1 MKDYT
6 KQTWT
11 SLSQLASTIEKDKS
25 EKIKD
30 FLGYEL
36 ITNKYRYG
44 LYDGIL
50 IRNPIKK
57 NRGNDD
63 S

>member
-44 LYDGIL
+44 LYGGIL
-50 IRNPIKK
+50 VRTPIEKK
-57 NRGNDD
+57 RGNDD

>member
-1 MKDYT
+1 MRE
-6 KQTWT
+6 
-11 SLSQLASTIEKDKS
+11 LMKDKS

-44 LYDGIL
+44 LYSGIL
-50 IRNPIKK
+50 VRTEVPKK
-57 NRGNDD
+57 QRVK
-63 S
+63 

>member
-44 LYDGIL
+44 LYSGIL
-50 IRNPIKK
+50 VRTEEPKK
-57 NRGNDD
+57 QRVK
-63 S
+63 